1 METTNRTKTN
11 PFTAFGT
18 PAKVFIDG
26 KPVASERIADVLDH
40 VAAAP
45 KSIKAFTVSRIN
57 GVVKV
62 YIARK
67 SDLLARTFCF
77 SAPIKEGVING

>member
-26 KPVASERIADVLDH
+26 KPVANERIADVLDH

-62 YIARK
+62 YIARTCNVLHRK
-67 SDLLARTFCF
+67 FIVTT
-77 SAPIKEGVING
+77 EGFKV

>member
-1 METTNRTKTN
+1 MQTTNRTKTN

-26 KPVASERIADVLDH
+26 KPVANERIADVLDH
-40 VAAAP
+40 VADAP

-62 YIARK
+62 YIARTRNVLHRK
-67 SDLLARTFCF
+67 FIVTT
-77 SAPIKEGVING
+77 EGFKV

>member
-26 KPVASERIADVLDH
+26 KPVANERIADVLDR
-40 VAAAP
+40 VVAAP
-45 KSIKAFTVSRIN
+45 KSIAAFAVLRIN

-67 SDLLARTFCF
+67 KVSPLISFVSL
-77 SAPIKEGVING
+77 

>member
-1 METTNRTKTN
+1 MKTTNRTKTN
-11 PFTAFGT
+11 LFTAFGT

-26 KPVASERIADVLDH
+26 KPVANERIADVLDR

-45 KSIKAFTVSRIN
+45 KSIKAFTASRIN

-62 YIARK
+62 YIVRTRNVLHRK
-67 SDLLARTFCF
+67 FIVTT
-77 SAPIKEGVING
+77 EGFKV

>member
-26 KPVASERIADVLDH
+26 KPVANERIADVLDH

-57 GVVKV
+57 GVAKV
-62 YIARK
+62 YIARTRNALHRK
-67 SDLLARTFCF
+67 FIVTT
-77 SAPIKEGVING
+77 EGFKV

>member
-1 METTNRTKTN
+1 MQATNRTKTN

-26 KPVASERIADVLDH
+26 KPTTNDCIADVLDH

-45 KSIKAFTVSRIN
+45 KPIKAFTVSRIN

-62 YIARK
+62 YIARTRNVLHRK
-67 SDLLARTFCF
+67 FIVTT
-77 SAPIKEGVING
+77 EGEVL

>member
-62 YIARK
+62 YIARTRNP
-67 SDLLARTFCF
+67 LYRTFQI
-77 SAPIKEGVING
+77 SSEGGK

>member
-1 METTNRTKTN
+1 MQATNRTKTN
-11 PFTAFGT
+11 PFTALGT
-18 PAKVFIDG
+18 PEKVFIDG

-62 YIARK
+62 YIASTRNVLQRK
-67 SDLLARTFCF
+67 FIVTT
-77 SAPIKEGVING
+77 EGFKV

>member
-1 METTNRTKTN
+1 MQTTNRTKTT

-26 KPVASERIADVLDH
+26 KPVANERIADVLDH

-62 YIARK
+62 YIARTRNVLHRK
-67 SDLLARTFCF
+67 FIVTT
-77 SAPIKEGVING
+77 EGFKV